1 MGFKRG
7 NLGFF
12 ILEGCF
18 WASYCTVFG
27 FTVTI
32 LRAYGYSAEVCGMVT
47 TLQCVVVMLVQPIY
61 GYLMDSVTT
70 PKKGF
75 IAVITAGTLVALPM
89 PWIFKMGA
97 MVVVIYMTF
106 VSLFIYSA
114 GSLLDAW
121 AVAVINK
128 TRGMDYA
135 SVRGG
140 GSIFYAIMALMAGN
154 LIAPFG
160 VESLFIL
167 HIALGAA
174 TVGVAFFLVDPSE
187 LESTRGTVCAAAV
200 QVSFGKAIS
209 VLLHNRKY
217 LVFTACMCMYN
228 FATRA
233 SNTYLP
239 MVIEEV
245 GGNSG
250 HFGIALFL
258 TAMGEVVFMF
268 LASRLLIQGIPQ
280 QYIYLT
286 ALGIL
291 VLRYVMMATVGNL
304 WLLLATQIVQAIGF
318 GFNLRINAEYLVSI
332 SPEGY
337 HSMAIMLSGALSNGI
352 GCVLGNFLGGEL
364 IARLGITP
372 YVWVCTAVMACGF
385 VIFLPT
391 VLREHKRRSQARMQ
405 YLLEQQQMLQQGE

>member
-1 MGFKRG
+1 MSFKRS

-12 ILEGCF
+12 VLEGFF
-18 WASYCTVFG
+18 WAAYCTVFA

-32 LRAYGYSAEVCGMVT
+32 LREYGFSAEICGIVT
-47 TLQCVVVMLVQPIY
+47 TLQCVVFMLIQPIY
-61 GYLMDSVTT
+61 GYLVDSVTT

-75 IAVITAGTLVALPM
+75 IAVIAVGTLAAVPL

-97 MVVVIYMTF
+97 GIVVVYMTF
-106 VSLFIYSA
+106 ISFFIYSA

-135 SVRGG
+135 TVRGG
-140 GSIFYAIMALMAGN
+140 GSIFYAIVALMAGN

-160 VESLFIL
+160 VKSLFIL
-167 HIALGAA
+167 HVVLGAA
-174 TVGVAFFLVDPSE
+174 TVLVALLLTDATE
-187 LESTRGTVCAAAV
+187 LESTRGTVAPHVA
-200 QVSFGKAIS
+200 QVSFAKSVS

-217 LVFTACMCMYN
+217 LIFTACMCMYN

-239 MVIEEV
+239 LVIEKV

-268 LASRLLIQGIPQ
+268 LASRLIIRGIPQ

-291 VLRYVMMATVGNL
+291 VVRYMLMATVDNL
-304 WLLLATQIVQAIGF
+304 WLLLATQLVQAIGF

-332 SPEGY
+332 APEGY
-337 HSMAIMLSGALSNGI
+337 HGMAIMLSGAISNGI
-352 GCVLGNFLGGEL
+352 GCVLGNYLGGEL
-364 IARLGITP
+364 IARLGLSP
-372 YVWVCTAVMACGF
+372 YLWVCTAVMFGGF
-385 VIFLPT
+385 LIFLPT
-391 VLREHKRRSQARMQ
+391 VLRERKRRHTAGIV
-405 YLLEQQQMLQQGE
+405 YLLEQHEAQQSE